1 MKHPTISLISLL
13 AFGSGLAG
21 CMPEEALKPPAQVQL
36 ACAFAQGQPTMVL
49 VLDTGLETAQWLNL
63 QEPRRGTLRVS
74 AHQYQLEFPAVG
86 RTPVVRARIDRYEAT
101 IMRTVGVGKTAVS
114 QSGRCAKQKTGRR
127 LSVHR
132 QADDLAVAV
141 EQDGG
146 PALGD

>member
-21 CMPEEALKPPAQVQL
+21 CMPDEALEPPAQVQL

-49 VLDTGLETAQWLNL
+49 LLDTGLETAQWLNL

-86 RTPVVRARIDRYEAT
+86 RTPVVRARIDRYDAT
-101 IMRTVGVGKTAVS
+101 ITRTVGVGKTAVS
-114 QSGRCAKQKTGRR
+114 QAGRCAKQKTGPR
-127 LSVHR
+127 L
-132 QADDLAVAV
+132 
-141 EQDGG
+141 
-146 PALGD
+146 